1 MKTLKLIS
9 LLVLV
14 TLGMSSCTSEDND
27 FLIQDQTAKSLLNSY
42 EISRNIDG
50 SYYLD
55 YGVTGATS
63 ENIID
68 KKSGD
73 NNIMLYPNNTEVS
86 KAKSE
91 DLGLISS
98 TEQLRINFN
107 DTKNDKVTS
116 IKVIDDNIQ
125 LGRNQN
131 SLLKDFSFEAK
142 EDGTYDLDFEVK
154 KGVEVE
160 FVYNDE
166 LESYDIHL
174 SKGDSTTESNYF
186 RTFTPNADGYLRIAF
201 VTTDNSS
208 RTTTRRP
215 EVIVGEGND

>member
-27 FLIQDQTAKSLLNSY
+27 FLIQNQTAKSLLNSY

-73 NNIMLYPNNTEVS
+73 NNIMLYPNNTGVS
-86 KAKSE
+86 RAKSE
-91 DLGLISS
+91 DLGL
-98 TEQLRINFN
+98 
-107 DTKNDKVTS
+107 TKCSGTAR
-116 IKVIDDNIQ
+116 
-125 LGRNQN
+125 LGMVQ
-131 SLLKDFSFEAK
+131 
-142 EDGTYDLDFEVK
+142 G
-154 KGVEVE
+154 
-160 FVYNDE
+160 
-166 LESYDIHL
+166 
-174 SKGDSTTESNYF
+174 
-186 RTFTPNADGYLRIAF
+186 
-201 VTTDNSS
+201 
-208 RTTTRRP
+208 
-215 EVIVGEGND
+215 